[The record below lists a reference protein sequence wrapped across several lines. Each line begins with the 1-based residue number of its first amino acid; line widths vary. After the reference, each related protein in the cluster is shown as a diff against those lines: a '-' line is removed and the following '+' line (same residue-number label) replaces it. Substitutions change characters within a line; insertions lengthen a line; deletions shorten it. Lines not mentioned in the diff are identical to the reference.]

1 MAPHRNPLGRAC
13 RANGRKLQ
21 PSVGWDRV
29 GLQHPDRVAV
39 PEDGGKVVGFV
50 HAVHEHGEVGL
61 ASVEHRTQAT
71 IALGRQGIPLLE
83 VGYIGE
89 DLRSRTEMVSPLS
102 SIRTSARLGAAI
114 FCLCSFG
121 SCDRRG
127 FDLIVEPEFEDAFS
141 FETDF
146 SDWTPQGR
154 DLTDPPVVWEVAR
167 SGERASD
174 GEQAIRLRLDN
185 LNSQGKIWIE
195 RRYEVEENQ
204 VYSVE
209 ISFDFGSADW
219 GDVNLWRLLAG
230 GGTDPPSVTGSLS
243 VRGDSGN
250 GESSDQGYRWVPNT
264 YEMELRSG
272 TDGELF
278 VYVGIWGTSAFLR
291 TYYLDNIQVVL
302 TRQGFSNF

>member
-1 MAPHRNPLGRAC
+1 M
-13 RANGRKLQ
+13 
-21 PSVGWDRV
+21 
-29 GLQHPDRVAV
+29 
-39 PEDGGKVVGFV
+39 GFV

-61 ASVEHRTQAT
+61 ALVEHRTQAT
-71 IALGRQGIPLLE
+71 IALGSQGIPLLE

-102 SIRTSARLGAAI
+102 FIRTSARLGAAI
-114 FCLCSFG
+114 FCLCSLG
-121 SCDRRG
+121 GCDRRG

-141 FETDF
+141 FETDLSNWVPRG
-146 SDWTPQGR
+146 SD
-154 DLTDPPVVWEVAR
+154 LEDPPVVWEVVR
-167 SGERASD
+167 SSDRPSD
-174 GEQAIRLRLDN
+174 GERAIRLRLDN

-195 RRYEVEENQ
+195 RRYDVEINQ
-204 VYSVE
+204 VYSVK

-219 GDVNLWRLLAG
+219 GEVNLWRLLAG
-230 GGTDPPSVTGSLS
+230 SGTDSPSVTGSLS

-250 GESSDQGYRWVPNT
+250 GESGDRSFQWIPKT
-264 YEMELRSG
+264 YEMGLRSG
-272 TDGELF
+272 TDAELF